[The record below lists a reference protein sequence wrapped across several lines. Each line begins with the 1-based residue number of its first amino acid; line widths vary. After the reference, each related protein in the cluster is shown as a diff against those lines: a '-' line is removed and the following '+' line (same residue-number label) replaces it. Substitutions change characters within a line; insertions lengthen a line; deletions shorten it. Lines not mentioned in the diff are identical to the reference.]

1 MNNDEKI
8 LSSEILHDEME
19 KELGKEVP
27 QINARGAG
35 TSTMARKDKSY
46 TSVFDFFAKLFKKK

>member
-8 LSSEILHDEME
+8 LSSENLHEEME
-19 KELGKEVP
+19 KELGRDIP

-46 TSVFDFFAKLFKKK
+46 TSVFDFFTKMFKKK

>member
-46 TSVFDFFAKLFKKK
+46 TSVFDFFTKMFKKK

>member
-1 MNNDEKI
+1 MDNEKI
-8 LSSEILHDEME
+8 LSSEVLHEEME
-19 KELGKEVP
+19 REQGKDIP

-46 TSVFDFFAKLFKKK
+46 TSVFDFFTKMFKKK